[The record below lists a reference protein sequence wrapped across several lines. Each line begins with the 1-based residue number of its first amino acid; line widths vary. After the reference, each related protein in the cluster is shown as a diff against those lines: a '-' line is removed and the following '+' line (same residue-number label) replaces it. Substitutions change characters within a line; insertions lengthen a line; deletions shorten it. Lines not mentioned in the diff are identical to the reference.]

1 MDELLPRFNT
11 NDPLYK
17 GAILLRSVG
26 AELAA
31 SILSCLSEA
40 EMELMIQTMSHLG
53 HVAGK
58 ERDRILEESEEDLRH
73 YVNGLHTTPEYT
85 RQILE
90 TIGSER
96 ANTILTNER
105 EAEAPPLT
113 LERIVKE
120 TLPETLASL
129 VSEEHPQMI
138 AVLVSQLPLDKAATM
153 LTALPSEL
161 QTSVTARLV
170 QLETPSPRAL
180 RHLEQA
186 LAVKLQMGIMD
197 TKESPAGPRHVADI
211 LSRMRRSV
219 ETLFLTSLEENAPD
233 LAREV
238 QRYRFTFE
246 NLMEQEGRVLQ
257 RILRDLDTNTLPL
270 VIKGLPEDQIELI
283 YGNMSERAAER
294 IREEVE
300 SLGTARLRDIEA
312 AQQKMV
318 NLAKSLADKGEVTLV
333 TANQET
339 EEEALA

>member
-1 MDELLPRFNT
+1 
-11 NDPLYK
+11 
-17 GAILLRSVG
+17 
-26 AELAA
+26 
-31 SILSCLSEA
+31 
-40 EMELMIQTMSHLG
+40 
-53 HVAGK
+53 
-58 ERDRILEESEEDLRH
+58 
-73 YVNGLHTTPEYT
+73 
-85 RQILE
+85 
-90 TIGSER
+90 
-96 ANTILTNER
+96 
-105 EAEAPPLT
+105 
-113 LERIVKE
+113 
-120 TLPETLASL
+120 
-129 VSEEHPQMI
+129 
-138 AVLVSQLPLDKAATM
+138 M
-153 LTALPSEL
+153 LTALPTEV
-161 QTSVTARLV
+161 QTSVTTRLV

-180 RHLEQA
+180 RHLEHA
-186 LAVKLQMGIMD
+186 LAAKLQTGIID

-219 ETLFLTSLEENAPD
+219 ETLFLTSLEEEAPD

-246 NLMEQEGRVLQ
+246 NLMEQEDRVLQ

-300 SLGTARLRDIEA
+300 NLGSVRLRDIEA

-318 NLAKSLADKGEVTLV
+318 NLAKSLADKGEVTLA